1 MTHPTQETVSPEKIP
16 APVKTTLGYG
26 PPSAVLVGVSS
37 FFVAQFGAVLLIA
50 FPLMLAGWDGDRMTA
65 WLESSNIAIFS
76 VSLLASTL
84 MISLIAVFLHRR
96 KTAFTTIGLK
106 RPHISDAGYALLGLV
121 VYFVATIT
129 VIGLAKWLVP
139 ALNLEQQQELGYSKD
154 VAGVA
159 LGVAFLGLVIL
170 PPLAEEIMFRGFLY
184 TGLRSRLPVIV
195 SMLLTSVLFGVVHL
209 QWGSDQPLLWVAAI
223 DTFVLS
229 LVLVYLR
236 ESRHSLWPAIF
247 LHMFKN
253 GYAFLLLFV
262 FKVV

>member
-1 MTHPTQETVSPEKIP
+1 MTHPTQDADTPEKTPPPI
-16 APVKTTLGYG
+16 KTTLGYG
-26 PPSAVLVGVSS
+26 PLSAVLVSVSS
-37 FFVAQFGAVLLIA
+37 FFAAQFGAALLIA
-50 FPLMLAGWDGDRMTA
+50 LPLMLAGWDEDQITT
-65 WLESSNIAIFS
+65 WFKSSNFVVFLVNLMVA
-76 VSLLASTL
+76 AM
-84 MISLIAVFLHRR
+84 MISLVVAFLRRR
-96 KTAFTTIGLK
+96 KTSFAAIGLK
-106 RPHISDAGYALLGLV
+106 RPRARDAGYGLMGLIL
-121 VYFVATIT
+121 YFVVNVV
-129 VIGLAKWLVP
+129 VIAFIKWRVP
-139 ALNLEQQQELGYSKD
+139 SLDLQQQQELGYSKD
-154 VAGVA
+154 VAGAA